1 MSTLDEVRTLRA
13 TALRLLPGF
22 WQARVQMSI
31 AIEVLEYFARD
42 AEHEATTGQFTVR
55 PVDPQ
60 IARDI
65 GVLQSMLSA
74 FLRLHQPRD

>member
-22 WQARVQMSI
+22 WQARAQMNI

-42 AEHEATTGQFTVR
+42 AEHELKTGVYTPP
-55 PVDPQ
+55 PVDGQ

-65 GVLQSMLSA
+65 GVLQSMLGA
-74 FLRLHQPRD
+74 CRRVHEPRE